1 MKKSSKILV
10 ALTGLAVL
18 CVCAAMAAPMG
29 MGDGDG
35 RGMMKDGAGL
45 QTIITK
51 MQENGVDTTELE
63 TAIAD
68 GDQDAVLAFLEAN
81 RPADAPERP
90 ENGGQNGE
98 RMQQM
103 ITKMQENGVD
113 TTELETAIADGN
125 QDAVRAFL
133 EANRPADAPEHPENG
148 GQNGERMQ
156 QMITK
161 MQENGVDT
169 TELETAIADG
179 DREAVHAFLQEN
191 RPADASE
198 HPENGER
205 PHPEGGNGFRHGGQ
219 QSDA

>member
-1 MKKSSKILV
+1 MKKNSKILF

-68 GDQDAVLAFLEAN
+68 GNQDAVRAFLEAN
-81 RPADAPERP
+81 RPADAPERQ
-90 ENGGQNGE
+90 QNDEQKGE

-113 TTELETAIADGN
+113 TTA
-125 QDAVRAFL
+125 
-133 EANRPADAPEHPENG
+133 
-148 GQNGERMQ
+148 
-156 QMITK
+156 
-161 MQENGVDT
+161 
-169 TELETAIADG
+169 LETAIADG

-191 RPADASE
+191 RPADAPE

>member
-68 GDQDAVLAFLEAN
+68 GNQDAVRAFLQEN
-81 RPADAPERP
+81 RPADAPERQ
-90 ENGGQNGE
+90 QNGE

-113 TTELETAIADGN
+113 TTELKA
-125 QDAVRAFL
+125 
-133 EANRPADAPEHPENG
+133 
-148 GQNGERMQ
+148 
-156 QMITK
+156 
-161 MQENGVDT
+161 
-169 TELETAIADG
+169 AIADG

-191 RPADASE
+191 RPADAPE
-198 HPENGER
+198 HSQDGEHS
-205 PHPEGGNGFRHGGQ
+205 HPAGANGFRNGGQ